1 MAKWIILFII
11 LASLLV
17 GIYFLAKWLTKPQPN
32 QPNPKPNFQ
41 KIYLEKLLDLGEL
54 EHRKSQARLKSALGH
69 RENLTTLYAQIRQ
82 IEDDLLIL
90 ERLKDE

>member
-1 MAKWIILFII
+1 MAKWIILFFV

-17 GIYFLAKWLTKPQPN
+17 GIYFLAKWLTKPAPN

-41 KIYLEKLLDLGEL
+41 KIYLEKLLELGEL